1 MKAILSQLSL
11 ITLLS
16 LTIIMPIVA
25 SKTIYTTPAYV
36 RRLQKPHGKRY
47 TFNTTL
53 ISMSQKIRSLGLLI
67 FYRATH
73 KKKNLDQPI
82 TLIHD
87 QLKEFET
94 WLLREEHNAMIAIKN
109 KFNLNNELWNNCLS
123 DIDELK
129 NIYRTATQQ
138 AHPNI
143 THDANVP
150 MNITNTFKT
159 LLADN
164 AINPDS
170 ISIKVVDNPNKK
182 ILMNI
187 STIIETMVDP
197 TNNRLIISKY
207 YIPISIVISPAMIKQ
222 TNEQT
227 ILTSCAH
234 EIEHILQHHCLTDSI
249 LKKYIKHYC
258 SIDDET
264 ITSCPE
270 FQKFCHIQE
279 AQADLLSAIK
289 NAEVAYALNNFRKQT
304 YYPNYLYEEHYYN
317 ASTINMLWKL
327 DSWLTWFYRKPSL
340 KQFFASN
347 QLIC

>member
-1 MKAILSQLSL
+1 
-11 ITLLS
+11 
-16 LTIIMPIVA
+16 MPIVA

-82 TLIHD
+82 TLIHN

-109 KFNLNNELWNNCLS
+109 KFNLNNELWNSCLS

-138 AHPNI
+138 AYPEVK
-143 THDANVP
+143 HDDSVP
-150 MNITNTFKT
+150 IDITNTFKT
-159 LLADN
+159 LLTDN
-164 AINPDS
+164 AINPQS
-170 ISIKVVDNPNKK
+170 ISIKIVDTLDKK
-182 ILMNI
+182 TQMQIK
-187 STIIETMVDP
+187 TITESMIDP
-197 TNNRLIISKY
+197 RDNRLIISKG
-207 YIPISIVISPAMIKQ
+207 YIPITIEIFPAMLNQ
-222 TNEQT
+222 TNQHT
-227 ILTSCAH
+227 ILALCAH
-234 EIEHILQHHCLTDSI
+234 EVEHILQHHGLTDYV

-270 FQKFCHIQE
+270 FQKFCQIQE
-279 AQADLLSAIK
+279 AQAELLSAIK
-289 NAEVAYALNNFRKQT
+289 NAEIAYCLNNYRKQK

-317 ASTINMLWKL
+317 TSTINMLWKL

-340 KQFFASN
+340 KQLLTHNNPSFF
-347 QLIC
+347 